1 MWLWAASTRRGCTL
15 WQSTDN
21 PHTLPCVC
29 GVCRALTVIVCTVI
43 EIVDTLSPYYDIGH
57 ARPTLCV
64 ATVSIGLLTLKCERN
79 TSLRHHD
86 GLMGTIE
93 ASAIEL
99 SDVFGLH

>member
-1 MWLWAASTRRGCTL
+1 MAVGSLDPARLHAVAINRQPSHPPLCVWCV
-15 WQSTDN
+15 
-21 PHTLPCVC
+21 PC
-29 GVCRALTVIVCTVI
+29 TVIVCTVI